1 MEMKLQRINQM
12 ECKCFR
18 FYSKGYRVNDQK
30 EESVISENEEHQDS
44 HSVTSEIE
52 EGVCSN
58 LSLIIFRRLKKQKLN
73 KLNKLKV
80 P

>member
-1 MEMKLQRINQM
+1 M
-12 ECKCFR
+12 
-18 FYSKGYRVNDQK
+18 NDQ
-30 EESVISENEEHQDS
+30 EEKSVVSENEEHQDS
-44 HSVTSEIE
+44 HSVNSEIE

>member
-1 MEMKLQRINQM
+1 MKLQRINKM

-44 HSVTSEIE
+44 HSVSSEIE

-58 LSLIIFRRLKKQKLN
+58 FSLIIFRIFKTQKLI
-73 KLNKLKV
+73 KLNISKV
-80 P
+80 L